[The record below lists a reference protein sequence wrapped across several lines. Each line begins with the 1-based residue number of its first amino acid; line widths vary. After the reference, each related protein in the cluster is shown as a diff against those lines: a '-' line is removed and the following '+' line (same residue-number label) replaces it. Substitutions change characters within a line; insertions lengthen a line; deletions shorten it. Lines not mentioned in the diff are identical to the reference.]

1 MQGFKKVEI
10 SGVNS
15 FELPVLTAKEMGE
28 MFKRLQSGEISL
40 REKIIQGN
48 LKLVLSVLQRF
59 KNRGENM
66 DDLFQIGCIGLMKAV
81 DNFSLA
87 HNVNFSTYAVP
98 MILGEIKR
106 YLRDNNYIHMTRSLK
121 ITAQKLQEMREVL
134 LHKYEREPTVTEI
147 AAAMQL
153 EPEDVVLALNAG
165 LEPVSIFDPVFN
177 DSNDPVHLLELLKDM
192 ENGDERWLE
201 NIELKE
207 ALNKLGLREK
217 FIIVSR
223 FFQGKTQE
231 EVARCLKISQAQIS
245 RIEKSALRQLRN
257 YYTGQAVGK
266 NTVESQKTKVE
277 SQR

>member
-15 FELPVLTAKEMGE
+15 FDLPVLSPKEMGE
-28 MFKRLQSGEISL
+28 LFNRLHAGETSL

-81 DNFSLA
+81 DNFSLD

-106 YLRDNNYIHMTRSLK
+106 HLRDNNYIHMSRSLK
-121 ITAQKLQEMREVL
+121 TTAQKLQEKREL
-134 LHKYEREPTVTEI
+134 LLQKYEREPTVTEL
-147 AAAMQL
+147 AAEMQL
-153 EPEDVVLALNAG
+153 TPEDVVLAINAA
-165 LEPVSIFDPVFN
+165 LEPVSIFEPVYN
-177 DSNDPVHLLELLKDM
+177 DNSDPVHLLELLKDV
-192 ENGDERWLE
+192 EHADERWLE

-207 ALNKLGLREK
+207 ALDKLGLREK
-217 FIIVSR
+217 YIIISR
-223 FFQGKTQE
+223 FFKGKTQE
-231 EVARCLKISQAQIS
+231 EVAASLHISQAQIS
-245 RIEKSALRQLRN
+245 RIEKGALCRLRQH
-257 YYTGQAVGK
+257 YTGQAVMPAPA
-266 NTVESQKTKVE
+266 TPAPADA
-277 SQR
+277 